1 MNPVKNFTDFVGEII
16 EKELPDYQGKILV
29 IMGPPGS
36 GKGTFSKRLSDKEG
50 YNHISTGDLIRKS
63 KDPELKAKIAEGEFI
78 DDKTMLAMLRK
89 EVKKMDPG
97 KGIIFDG
104 FPRTVKQAGMLD
116 SMLGKMGLGL
126 SHTIYLDLD
135 EKIATERI
143 ISRAEK
149 ENRADDKDPEIVKKR
164 FRTYEEKTA
173 PLIELYQKS
182 RKLKKFDSGVGI
194 DRLYKK
200 IVNQLDLKKSEPS
213 TTKSDTPSS

>member
-1 MNPVKNFTDFVGEII
+1 MSTVKKFDEFVHLFER
-16 EKELPDYQGKILV
+16 ELPDYQGKILV

-63 KDPELKAKIAEGEFI
+63 KDPELKAKIAQGEFI

-89 EVKKMDPG
+89 EVKKMDPA

-135 EKIATERI
+135 EKAATDRI
-143 ISRAEK
+143 LSRAEK

-200 IVNQLDLKKSEPS
+200 IVNQLDLKKSESS
-213 TTKSDTPSS
+213 TTKSDTSSS

>member
-1 MNPVKNFTDFVGEII
+1 MSTVKKFDEFVHLFER
-16 EKELPDYQGKILV
+16 ELPDYQGKILV

-63 KDPELKAKIAEGEFI
+63 KDPELKAKIAQGEFI

-135 EKIATERI
+135 EKTATDRI
-143 ISRAEK
+143 LSRAEK

-200 IVNQLDLKKSEPS
+200 IVNQLDLKKSESS
-213 TTKSDTPSS
+213 TTKSDTSSS

>member
-1 MNPVKNFTDFVGEII
+1 
-16 EKELPDYQGKILV
+16 
-29 IMGPPGS
+29 
-36 GKGTFSKRLSDKEG
+36 
-50 YNHISTGDLIRKS
+50 
-63 KDPELKAKIAEGEFI
+63 
-78 DDKTMLAMLRK
+78 
-89 EVKKMDPG
+89 MDPG

-135 EKIATERI
+135 EKTATERI
-143 ISRAEK
+143 LSRAEK

-213 TTKSDTPSS
+213 TTKSDAPSS

>member
-1 MNPVKNFTDFVGEII
+1 MSTVKKFDEFVHLFER
-16 EKELPDYQGKILV
+16 ELPDYQGKILV

-63 KDPELKAKIAEGEFI
+63 KDPELKAKIAQGEFI

-135 EKIATERI
+135 EKTATERI
-143 ISRAEK
+143 LSRAEK

-200 IVNQLDLKKSEPS
+200 IVNQLDLKKSEPG

>member
-1 MNPVKNFTDFVGEII
+1 MSTVKKFDEFVHLFER
-16 EKELPDYQGKILV
+16 ELPDYQGKILV

-63 KDPELKAKIAEGEFI
+63 KDPELKAKIAQGEFI
-78 DDKTMLAMLRK
+78 DDKTMLSMLRK

-135 EKIATERI
+135 EKTATERI
-143 ISRAEK
+143 LSRAEK

-213 TTKSDTPSS
+213 TTKSDTLSS

>member
-1 MNPVKNFTDFVGEII
+1 MSTVKKFDEFVHLFER
-16 EKELPDYQGKILV
+16 ELPDYQGKILV

-63 KDPELKAKIAEGEFI
+63 KDPELKAKIAQGEFI

-135 EKIATERI
+135 EKTATERI
-143 ISRAEK
+143 LSRAEK

-213 TTKSDTPSS
+213 TTKSDAPSS

>member
-1 MNPVKNFTDFVGEII
+1 MSTVKKFDEFVHLFER
-16 EKELPDYQGKILV
+16 ELPDYQGKILV

-63 KDPELKAKIAEGEFI
+63 KDPELKAKIAQGEFI
-78 DDKTMLAMLRK
+78 DDKTMLSMLRK

-135 EKIATERI
+135 EKTATERI
-143 ISRAEK
+143 LSRAEK

-213 TTKSDTPSS
+213 TTKSDAPSS